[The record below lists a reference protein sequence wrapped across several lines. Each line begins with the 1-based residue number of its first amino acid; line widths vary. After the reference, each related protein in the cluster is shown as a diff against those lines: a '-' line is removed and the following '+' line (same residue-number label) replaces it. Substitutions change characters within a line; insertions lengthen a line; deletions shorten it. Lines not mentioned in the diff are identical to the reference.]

1 MLKTLKS
8 KPIAILALTLVFT
21 LMMCAMG
28 ITAFAHD
35 DHEGGSA
42 DLTGF
47 AKFWDS
53 YNQLIGYIVAGVIF
67 VVMVIFIIWWIPKDK
82 AKAKKRK

>member
-1 MLKTLKS
+1 MLKTVKRS
-8 KPIAILALTLVFT
+8 SVAVIAFT
-21 LMMCAMG
+21 LLFTILMCSMG

-35 DHEGGSA
+35 DHEGDST

-53 YNQLIGYIVAGVIF
+53 YNQLIGYIVAGILLVAMVL
-67 VVMVIFIIWWIPKDK
+67 VVIWWIPKDK
-82 AKAKKRK
+82 SKKKK

>member
-8 KPIAILALTLVFT
+8 KFAAVFSFI
-21 LMMCAMG
+21 MMCAMG
-28 ITAFAHD
+28 ITSFAHD
-35 DHEGGSA
+35 EA
-42 DLTGF
+42 AEELTGF

-67 VVMVIFIIWWIPKDK
+67 VVMVLVIIWWIPKDK
-82 AKAKKRK
+82 AKKKK

>member
-8 KPIAILALTLVFT
+8 KLAAVLAFVTT
-21 LMMCAMG
+21 CAMG
-28 ITAFAHD
+28 IISFAD
-35 DHEGGSA
+35 DAAEK
-42 DLTGF
+42 TGF

-67 VVMVIFIIWWIPKDK
+67 VVMVLVIIWWIPKDK
-82 AKAKKRK
+82 AKKKK